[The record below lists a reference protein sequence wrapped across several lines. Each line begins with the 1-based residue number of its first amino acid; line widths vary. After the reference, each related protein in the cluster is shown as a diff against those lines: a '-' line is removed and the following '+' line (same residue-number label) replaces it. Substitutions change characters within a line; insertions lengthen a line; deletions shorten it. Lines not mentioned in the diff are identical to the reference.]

1 MTQAVDFSGKPFHF
15 IGIGGIGM
23 SALAQIVAEKK
34 LPISGSDVRQ
44 SPITARLESLGAH
57 VFLGQSAENLYH
69 FQPATEAPEYL
80 DANSDG
86 HGTATLTQ
94 TAVAL
99 KNKTFDPA
107 YLPQVVCSTA
117 IHADNAEYS
126 AAKAIGCPIFH
137 RSDILAALIETCP
150 KSVAVAGTHGKTT
163 TSGMISYMMTEAGT
177 DPTVVI
183 GGEVTAL
190 GGNARSGKSDVLV
203 AEADESDGSLVK
215 FAPHMGIITNMEL
228 DHPDHYADLE
238 AVVATF
244 KQFADRC
251 DLLVGC
257 IDCTNVRE
265 HMPLDIT
272 YSLERSSGAD
282 YAVDEIRYV
291 GSGTTARVWE
301 KGELLGELSVALL
314 GEHNLSNA
322 LAAVAVGR
330 YFELPFET
338 IAQAIST
345 YEGARRRFE
354 YRGHANNIVFVED
367 YAHHPSELLATLR
380 AARLQIETQSTRLP
394 VLPKRIVAVFQPHRY
409 SRTQALMSDFAECF
423 KDADE
428 VLVCDV
434 YSAGEKD
441 PGGLAGGQQLADA
454 IAQQHKNVSY
464 GGSLAAVG
472 DRLRTNLQ
480 PYDLALFLGAGN
492 LNQVIPDLVAYFD
505 TAK

>member
-44 SPITARLESLGAH
+44 SPITNRLESLGAH
-57 VFLGQSAENLYH
+57 VFLGQRAENLYY
-69 FQPATEAPEYL
+69 FQPSQKAPSYEQAEAQ
-80 DANSDG
+80 G
-86 HGTATLTQ
+86 GTATLTQ
-94 TAVAL
+94 TAIDL
-99 KNKTFDPA
+99 KLQDLDQD

-117 IHADNAEYS
+117 IHPDNAEYS
-126 AAKAIGCPIFH
+126 AAQAMGCPIFH
-137 RSDILAALIETCP
+137 RSDILAALIEICP
-150 KSVAVAGTHGKTT
+150 KSIAVAGTHGKTT
-163 TSGMISYMMTEAGT
+163 TSGMIGYVMTEAGA

-183 GGEVTAL
+183 GGEVKAL
-190 GGNARSGKSDVLV
+190 GGNARLGQSEFLV

-215 FAPHMGIITNMEL
+215 FSPHVGVITNMEL

-244 KQFADRC
+244 REFAGRC
-251 DLLVGC
+251 DFLVGC
-257 IDCTNVRE
+257 LDCENVRDRME
-265 HMPLDIT
+265 LDIT
-272 YSLERSSGAD
+272 YSLDRGSGAD
-282 YAVDEIRYV
+282 YAVDEINYA

-301 KGELLGELSVALL
+301 KGELLGEMSVALL
-314 GEHNLSNA
+314 GAHNLSNA

-330 YFELPFET
+330 HAGLSFGA
-338 IAQAIST
+338 IAKAIST

-354 YRGHANNIVFVED
+354 YRGHANNVVFVED
-367 YAHHPSELLATLR
+367 YAHHPSELLATLG
-380 AARLQIETQSTRLP
+380 AARLQIETESTRLP
-394 VLPKRIVAVFQPHRY
+394 LLPKRIVAVFQPHRY
-409 SRTQALMSDFAECF
+409 SRTQALMNDFAECF

-428 VLVCDV
+428 VVVCDV

-454 IAQQHKNVSY
+454 IARQHTNVAY
-464 GGSLAAVG
+464 GGSLEAVD
-472 DRLRTNLQ
+472 DRLRKTLR

-505 TAK
+505 TAN